1 MYGLDTFEQ
10 IAIWS
15 VLGIAILG
23 LLYAVFLRYQV
34 LKEDKGTQKM
44 QEVWNAIREGA
55 NAYLQRQLVTIL
67 PLIGILTIAL
77 FASVYIV
84 PPSPEASNWYCG
96 TIKGVPLEL
105 TEQCA
110 ESLTQAEKQQVR
122 TYIGFGRAIAFVL
135 GAGFSLAVGQ
145 IGMRMA
151 VQGNVRVASAARYS
165 FGDSVRIAYRSGTI
179 TGMLTDGFGLLGG
192 TVIFMI
198 FGIAAPDALLG
209 FGFGGTLLALFMRVG
224 GGIFTKAADVGADL
238 VGKVEAGLVEDDP
251 RNPAVIAD
259 LVGDNVGDCAGM
271 AADIFESYEVTIVSS
286 LILGVALFS
295 LTGHVEWIIFPL
307 FVRGIGVLASII
319 GTYNVRASNGMSG
332 DAMRAIF
339 TGFLT
344 SAAISVVLFGILA
357 VFYMRDVDGGWW
369 RPFLAT
375 TTGVLLAIVIDRIT
389 DYFTGFHAKPV
400 KEIKK
405 SADTGTATLILSG
418 ISTGFESSVWSIL
431 VLAGT
436 IFASIVIFG
445 SITDNP
451 ILEFTY
457 ILYGIA
463 LTGIGMLT
471 LTGNNVAM
479 DSFGPIADNANGIGE
494 MAWHD
499 QDDEET
505 RGAKK
510 IMADLDAVG
519 NTTKAITKGIAIGSA
534 VIAAVSLFGAFITD
548 VSRVDPDALANGIRI
563 SMPTVFVGMLI
574 GGAIPWLFSSFAI
587 LAVSRAA
594 SLIILEVRRQFKLG
608 VLEGKVEPDYE
619 RPVEV
624 STSAAQKE
632 LIPLALIGVLSPII
646 VGLVFQVEAL
656 GGFLAGIILSGQLL
670 AVFLN
675 NSGGA
680 WDNAK
685 KLIED
690 EPIDPENN
698 LGKGSE
704 RHKASVVGDTVGDP
718 FKDTAG
724 PALNPM
730 IKVVNLVAL
739 IVAPIV
745 VVYKNLSFTG
755 WGIVILALIALVWAI
770 WQSKKPAPS
779 LKEVETSPSSGD

>member
-1 MYGLDTFEQ
+1 MYGLDTFER
-10 IAIWS
+10 IAIWI

-34 LKEDKGTQKM
+34 LKEDKGTPKM

-67 PLIGILTIAL
+67 PLIAILTIAM

-84 PPSPEASNWYCG
+84 RPSPEASNWYCG

-110 ESLTQAEKQQVR
+110 ESLTQAENQQVR

-165 FGDSVRIAYRSGTI
+165 FGDSLRIAYRSGTI
-179 TGMLTDGFGLLGG
+179 TGMLTDGFGLFGG

-307 FVRGIGVLASII
+307 FVRGIGVVASII
-319 GTYNVRASNGMSG
+319 GTYNVRGSDGMSG

-344 SAAISVVLFGILA
+344 SAAISVVLFGIVA
-357 VFYMRDVDGGWW
+357 VFYMQDVDGGWW

-375 TTGVLLAIVIDRIT
+375 TAGVTLAILIDRLT
-389 DYFTGFHAKPV
+389 DYFTGSHGKPV

-418 ISTGFESSVWSIL
+418 ISAGFESSVWSIL

-436 IFASIVIFG
+436 IFASILIFG
-445 SITDNP
+445 GITDNP
-451 ILEFTY
+451 MLEFTY
-457 ILYGIA
+457 ILYGVA

-479 DSFGPIADNANGIGE
+479 DSFGPIADNANGIGQ

-499 QDDEET
+499 QDDQET
-505 RGAKK
+505 RGAQK

-534 VIAAVSLFGAFITD
+534 VIAAVSLFGSFITD
-548 VSRVDPDALANGIRI
+548 VSRVDPTALANGIRI
-563 SMPTVFVGMLI
+563 SMPTVFVGLLI
-574 GGAIPWLFSSFAI
+574 GGAVPWLFSSFAI

-608 VLEGKVEPDYE
+608 VLEGKVAPDYE
-619 RPVEV
+619 RPIAV
-624 STSAAQKE
+624 STNAAQKE

-656 GGFLAGIILSGQLL
+656 GGFLVGIILSGQLL

-690 EPIDPENN
+690 EPVDPENN

-724 PALNPM
+724 PSLNPM

-745 VVYKNLSFTG
+745 VTYKSLGFTG

-770 WQSKKPAPS
+770 MQSKKPARS
-779 LKEVETSPSSGD
+779 LEEVEPSPSSGD

>member
-15 VLGIAILG
+15 VLGTAILG

-34 LKEDKGTQKM
+34 LKEDKGTPKM

-55 NAYLQRQLVTIL
+55 NTYLRQQLFTIL
-67 PLIGILTIAL
+67 PLIAILTIAL

-84 PPSPEASNWYCG
+84 PPSPEAAHWYCG
-96 TIKGVPLEL
+96 AIKGVPLEL
-105 TEQCA
+105 TEQCV
-110 ESLTQAEKQQVR
+110 ETLTQAEKQQVR

-165 FGDSVRIAYRSGTI
+165 FSDSLRIAYRSGTI
-179 TGMLTDGFGLLGG
+179 TGMLTDGLGLLGG

-295 LTGHVEWIIFPL
+295 FTGHVEWIIFPL
-307 FVRGIGVLASII
+307 LVRGIGVLASII
-319 GTYNVRASNGMSG
+319 GTYNVRGAKGMSG

-344 SAAISVVLFGILA
+344 SAAISVVLFGIVA
-357 VFYMRDVDGGWW
+357 VFYLQDVDGGWW

-375 TTGVLLAIVIDRIT
+375 TTGVLLAILIDRLT
-389 DYFTGFHAKPV
+389 DYFTGSHGKPV

-418 ISTGFESSVWSIL
+418 ISAGFESSVWSIL

-436 IFASIVIFG
+436 IFASILLFG
-445 SITDNP
+445 GITDNP
-451 ILEFTY
+451 MHEFTY
-457 ILYGIA
+457 ILYGVA

-479 DSFGPIADNANGIGE
+479 DSFGPIADNANGIGQ

-505 RGAKK
+505 KGAQK

-534 VIAAVSLFGAFITD
+534 VIAAVSLFGSFITD
-548 VSRVDPDALANGIRI
+548 VSRVDPAALANGIRI
-563 SMPTVFVGMLI
+563 SMPTVFVGLLI

-608 VLEGKVEPDYE
+608 VLEGEVEPDYA
-619 RPVEV
+619 RPVAV
-624 STSAAQKE
+624 STNAAQKE
-632 LIPLALIGVLSPII
+632 LIPLALIGVLSPIV

-656 GGFLAGIILSGQLL
+656 GGFLVGIILSGQLL

-690 EPIDPENN
+690 EPADPEHN

-745 VVYKNLSFTG
+745 VVYKTLGFTG
-755 WGIVILALIALVWAI
+755 WGIVILALIALIWAI
-770 WQSKKPAPS
+770 MQSKKPAPN
-779 LKEVETSPSSGD
+779 LEEVEPSPSSGD

>member
-1 MYGLDTFEQ
+1 MFGLNTFEQ
-10 IAIWS
+10 VAIWS

-23 LLYAVFLRYQV
+23 LLYAIFLRSQIM
-34 LKEDKGTQKM
+34 KEDKGTATM

-55 NAYLQRQLVTIL
+55 DAYLRRQLKSIL
-67 PLIGILTIAL
+67 PLIAVLTVAL

-84 PPSPEASNWYCG
+84 PPTPEASEWYCMAF
-96 TIKGVPLEL
+96 KGATRETAVTCSE
-105 TEQCA
+105 E
-110 ESLTQAEKQQVR
+110 LTQAEAQRVS
-122 TYIGFGRAIAFVL
+122 TIIGFGRAIAFVM
-135 GAGFSLAVGQ
+135 GAGFSLTVGQ

-151 VQGNVRVASAARYS
+151 VQGNVRVASAARNS
-165 FGDSVRIAYRSGTI
+165 FGHALRIAYRTGTI
-179 TGMLTDGFGLLGG
+179 TGMLTDGLGLFGG
-192 TVIFMI
+192 TVIFI
-198 FGIAAPDALLG
+198 LFGIAAPDALLG
-209 FGFGGTLLALFMRVG
+209 FGFGGTLVALFMRVG

-238 VGKVEAGLVEDDP
+238 VGKVEAGIPEDDP

-286 LILGVALFS
+286 LILGVALYS
-295 LTGHVEWIIFPL
+295 ITGHIEWIIYPL
-307 FVRGIGVLASII
+307 LVRGIGVLASIF
-319 GTYNVRASNGMSG
+319 GTYLVRGGTGKSG
-332 DAMRAIF
+332 NAMRAIF

-344 SAAISVVLFGILA
+344 SAAISVVLFGVVA
-357 VFYMRDVDGGWW
+357 VLYMGKVDGGWW

-375 TTGVLLAIVIDRIT
+375 ATGVLLAILIDRLT
-389 DYFTGFHAKPV
+389 DYFTSTHGNPV

-405 SADTGTATLILSG
+405 AADTGPATLILSG
-418 ISTGFESSVWSIL
+418 ISTGFESSVWSII
-431 VLAGT
+431 VIAAT
-436 IFASIVIFG
+436 IFASILIFG
-445 SITDNP
+445 GISSDP
-451 ILEFTY
+451 VHSFTF
-457 ILYGIA
+457 ILYGVA
-463 LTGIGMLT
+463 MTGIGMLT

-479 DSFGPIADNANGIGE
+479 DSFGPISDNANGIGE
-494 MAWHD
+494 MAWHGQED
-499 QDDEET
+499 HDTVAARQ
-505 RGAKK
+505 

-534 VIAAVSLFGAFITD
+534 VIAAVSLFGSFITD
-548 VSRVDPDALANGIRI
+548 VSRVDPTALAEGIRV
-563 SMPTVFVGMLI
+563 SVPSVFVGMLI
-574 GGAIPWLFSSFAI
+574 GGAVPWLFSSFAI
-587 LAVSRAA
+587 QAVSRAA
-594 SLIILEVRRQFKLG
+594 SQIIQEARRQFRLG
-608 VLEGKVEPDYE
+608 VLEGKVKPDYHQA
-619 RPVEV
+619 VML

-632 LIPLALIGVLSPII
+632 LVPLALLGVLTPII
-646 VGLVFQVEAL
+646 VGLILQVEAL

-690 EPIDPENN
+690 EPRDPVRN

-704 RHKASVVGDTVGDP
+704 RHKAGVVGDTVGDP

-745 VVYKNLSFTG
+745 VVYQDLKIGG
-755 WGIVILALIALVWAI
+755 WIVVLVLLAVLVWAI
-770 WQSKKPAPS
+770 RQSKRPAPK
-779 LKEVETSPSSGD
+779 LTETETGVISGD

>member
-10 IAIWS
+10 IAIWT
-15 VLGIAILG
+15 VLGVAILG

-34 LKEDKGTQKM
+34 LKEDKGTSEMQK
-44 QEVWNAIREGA
+44 VWNAIRSGA
-55 NAYLQRQLVTIL
+55 NAYLRRQLVTIL
-67 PLIGILTIAL
+67 PLILILTIAL
-77 FASVYIV
+77 FASIYIV
-84 PPSPEASNWYCG
+84 PPSPEASVWYCMAF
-96 TIKGVPLEL
+96 KGVPAEAA
-105 TEQCA
+105 EQCV
-110 ESLTQAEKQQVR
+110 EMLTAPEKQQIR
-122 TYIGFGRAIAFVL
+122 TLIGIGRAIAFVL
-135 GAGFSLAVGQ
+135 GAGFSLMVGQ

-151 VQGNVRVASAARYS
+151 VQGNVRVASAARFS
-165 FGDSVRIAYRSGTI
+165 FGDSLRIAYRSGTI
-179 TGMLTDGFGLLGG
+179 TGMLTDGLGLLGG

-198 FGIAAPDALLG
+198 FGVAAPDALLG
-209 FGFGGTLLALFMRVG
+209 FGFGGTLIALFMRVG

-238 VGKVEAGLVEDDP
+238 VGKVEAGIAEDDP

-295 LTGHVEWIIFPL
+295 LTGHYEWIIFPL
-307 FVRGIGVLASII
+307 LVRGVGVLASII
-319 GTYNVRASNGMSG
+319 GTYNVRASKGMSG

-344 SAAISVVLFGILA
+344 SAAISVVLFGIIA
-357 VFYMRDVDGGWW
+357 VFYMQAVPGGWW
-369 RPFLAT
+369 RPFLAA
-375 TTGVLLAIVIDRIT
+375 TTGVLLAIGIDRLT
-389 DYFTGFHAKPV
+389 EYFTGSHGKPV
-400 KEIKK
+400 QDIKD

-418 ISTGFESSVWSIL
+418 IASGFESSAWSVI

-436 IFASIVIFG
+436 IFASILIFG
-445 SITDNP
+445 GISSDPVLN
-451 ILEFTY
+451 FTY
-457 ILYGIA
+457 ILYGVA
-463 LTGIGMLT
+463 MTGIGMLT

-494 MAWHD
+494 MAWHGKE
-499 QDDEET
+499 DEET
-505 RGAKK
+505 LAAKQ
-510 IMADLDAVG
+510 IMADLDSVG

-534 VIAAVSLFGAFITD
+534 VIAAVSLFGSFITD
-548 VSRVDPDALANGIRI
+548 VARVDPNALADGIRI
-563 SMPTVFVGMLI
+563 STPVVFVGMLI
-574 GGAIPWLFSSFAI
+574 GGSIPWLFSSFAI
-587 LAVSRAA
+587 MAVSRAA
-594 SLIILEVRRQFKLG
+594 SLIIKEVRRQFKLG
-608 VLEGKVEPDYE
+608 VLDGEVEPDYDK
-619 RPVEV
+619 PIEV
-624 STSAAQKE
+624 STAAAQKE

-656 GGFLAGIILSGQLL
+656 GGFLVGIILSGQLL

-690 EPIDPENN
+690 EPSDPEKN

-704 RHKASVVGDTVGDP
+704 RHKAGVVGDTVGDP

-745 VVYKNLSFTG
+745 VAYKNLGYTG
-755 WGIVILALIALVWAI
+755 WLVVILAVAALIWAI
-770 WQSKKPAPS
+770 YQSKKPSES
-779 LKEVETSPSSGD
+779 LVDIEPSPSSGD

>member
-15 VLGIAILG
+15 VLGVAILG

-34 LKEDKGTQKM
+34 LKEDKGTREM
-44 QEVWNAIREGA
+44 LEVWNAIREGA
-55 NAYLQRQLVTIL
+55 NAYLRRQLVTIL
-67 PLIGILTIAL
+67 PLILILTIAL

-84 PPSPEASNWYCG
+84 PPTPEASVWYCMA
-96 TIKGVPLEL
+96 IKGSPPEL
-105 TEQCA
+105 AEQCVK
-110 ESLTQAEKQQVR
+110 SLSLSENQQIR
-122 TYIGFGRAIAFVL
+122 AYIGIGRAFAFVL

-165 FGDSVRIAYRSGTI
+165 FGDSLRIAYRSGTI
-179 TGMLTDGFGLLGG
+179 TGMLTDGLGLFGG
-192 TVIFMI
+192 TLIFMI
-198 FGIAAPDALLG
+198 FGVAAPDALLG

-238 VGKVEAGLVEDDP
+238 VGKVETGLAEDDP

-295 LTGHVEWIIFPL
+295 MTGHIEWIIFPL
-307 FVRGIGVLASII
+307 LVRGIGGLASII
-319 GTYNVRASNGMSG
+319 GTYNVRGSKGMSG

-344 SAAISVVLFGILA
+344 SAAISVVLFGIIA
-357 VFYMRDVDGGWW
+357 VFYMQSVPGGWW

-375 TTGVLLAIVIDRIT
+375 TVGVLLAILIDRLT
-389 DYFTGFHAKPV
+389 DYFTGSHSKPV

-418 ISTGFESSVWSIL
+418 ISSGFESSAWSVVL
-431 VLAGT
+431 LAGT

-445 SITDNP
+445 GISTDP
-451 ILEFTY
+451 TLDFTF
-457 ILYGIA
+457 ILYGVA

-499 QDDEET
+499 RDDEET
-505 RGAKK
+505 NNAKK

-534 VIAAVSLFGAFITD
+534 VIAAVALFGSFITD
-548 VSRVDPDALANGIRI
+548 VSRVDPTALAAGIRV
-563 SMPTVFVGMLI
+563 SMPNVFVGMLI
-574 GGAIPWLFSSFAI
+574 GGVVPWLFSSFAI

-594 SLIILEVRRQFKLG
+594 SLIIWEVRRQFNLG
-608 VLEGKVEPDYE
+608 VLDGKVKPDYG

-690 EPIDPENN
+690 EPADPENN

-704 RHKASVVGDTVGDP
+704 RHKSGVVGDTVGDP

-745 VVYKNLSFTG
+745 VVYKSLGFSG
-755 WGIVILALIALVWAI
+755 WLIVILAVVALIWAI
-770 WQSKKPAPS
+770 AQSKKPAPN
-779 LKEVETSPSSGD
+779 LKEVDTNPSTGD

>member
-1 MYGLDTFEQ
+1 MYGLDSFER

-34 LKEDKGTQKM
+34 LKEDKGTSRM
-44 QEVWNAIREGA
+44 QDVWNAIREGA
-55 NAYLQRQLVTIL
+55 DAYLQRQLVTIL
-67 PLIGILTIAL
+67 PLIVILTIAL
-77 FASVYIV
+77 FASIYIV
-84 PPSPEASNWYCG
+84 PPTPEASDWYCMAVKQSP
-96 TIKGVPLEL
+96 IEL
-105 TEQCA
+105 VEQCSEALTAA
-110 ESLTQAEKQQVR
+110 ESQQIR
-122 TYIGFGRAIAFVL
+122 TYIGIGRALAFVL
-135 GAGFSLAVGQ
+135 GAGFSLMVGQ

-165 FGDSVRIAYRSGTI
+165 FGDSLRIAYRSGTI
-179 TGMLTDGFGLLGG
+179 TGMLTDGFGLFGG
-192 TVIFMI
+192 TVIFII
-198 FGIAAPDALLG
+198 FGVAAPDALLG
-209 FGFGGTLLALFMRVG
+209 FGFGGTLIALFMRVG
-224 GGIFTKAADVGADL
+224 GGIYTKAADVGADL
-238 VGKVEAGLVEDDP
+238 VGKVEAGLAEDDP

-295 LTGHVEWIIFPL
+295 LTGHIEWVIFPL
-307 FVRGIGVLASII
+307 LVRGIGVLASII
-319 GTYNVRASNGMSG
+319 GTYNVRGSKGKSG

-344 SAAISVVLFGILA
+344 SAAISVVLFGLIA
-357 VFYMRDVDGGWW
+357 FFYMDEVDGGWW

-375 TTGVLLAIVIDRIT
+375 TAGVILAILIDRLT
-389 DYFTGFHAKPV
+389 DYFTGSHNKPV
-400 KEIKK
+400 QEIKK

-418 ISTGFESSVWSIL
+418 VSTGFESSVWSIL

-445 SITDNP
+445 GITNQP
-451 ILEFTY
+451 VEEFTF
-457 ILYGIA
+457 ILYGVA

-494 MAWHD
+494 MAWHG
-499 QDDEET
+499 QADEDT
-505 RGAKK
+505 KNAQQ

-534 VIAAVSLFGAFITD
+534 VIAAVSLFGSFITD
-548 VSRVDPDALANGIRI
+548 VSRVDPEALLNGIRV
-563 SMPTVFVGMLI
+563 SMPSVFVGMLI
-574 GGAIPWLFSSFAI
+574 GGAVPWLFSSFAI

-594 SLIILEVRRQFKLG
+594 SLIILEVRRQFNLG
-608 VLEGKVEPDYE
+608 VLDGKVKPDYG
-619 RPVEV
+619 RPVGV
-624 STSAAQKE
+624 STAAAQKE

-690 EPIDPENN
+690 EPKDPEHNI
-698 LGKGSE
+698 GKGSE
-704 RHKASVVGDTVGDP
+704 RHKSAVVGDTVGDP

-745 VVYKNLSFTG
+745 VVYKEMGYGG
-755 WGIVILALIALVWAI
+755 WLLVILAIAALGWAI
-770 WQSKKPAPS
+770 LQSKKPAPS
-779 LKEVETSPSSGD
+779 LKEVETAPTIGD

>member
-1 MYGLDTFEQ
+1 MYGLDTFER

-15 VLGIAILG
+15 VLGVAILG

-34 LKEDKGTQKM
+34 LKEDKGTSAM
-44 QEVWNAIREGA
+44 QSVWNAIREGA

-67 PLIGILTIAL
+67 PVILVLTIAM

-84 PPSPEASNWYCG
+84 PPTPETSLWYCMA
-96 TIKGVPLEL
+96 IEQVPAEL
-105 TEQCA
+105 A
-110 ESLTQAEKQQVR
+110 EECIETLTQLEAQQIR
-122 TYIGFGRAIAFVL
+122 TYIGLGRAFAFVL

-165 FGDSVRIAYRSGTI
+165 FGEALRIAYRSGTI
-179 TGMLTDGFGLLGG
+179 TGMLTDGLGLFGG
-192 TVIFMI
+192 TLIFMI
-198 FGIAAPDALLG
+198 FGVAAPDALLG

-238 VGKVEAGLVEDDP
+238 VGKVETGLAEDDP

-295 LTGHVEWIIFPL
+295 MTGHVEWIIFPL
-307 FVRGIGVLASII
+307 LVRGIGVLASII
-319 GTYNVRASNGMSG
+319 GTYNVRGSKGMSG
-332 DAMRAIF
+332 NAMRAIF

-344 SAAISVVLFGILA
+344 SAAISVVLFGLIS
-357 VFYMRDVDGGWW
+357 VFYMREVDGGWW
-369 RPFLAT
+369 RPFLAST
-375 TTGVLLAIVIDRIT
+375 VGVILAILIDRLT
-389 DYFTGFHAKPV
+389 DYFTGSHAKPV
-400 KEIKK
+400 QEIKK

-418 ISTGFESSVWSIL
+418 VSTGFESSTWSIVL
-431 VLAGT
+431 LAGT
-436 IFASIVIFG
+436 IFASILIFG
-445 SITDNP
+445 GITPDP
-451 ILEFTY
+451 FLDFTF
-457 ILYGIA
+457 ILYGVA

-499 QDDEET
+499 ENDEET
-505 RGAKK
+505 NKAKK

-534 VIAAVSLFGAFITD
+534 VIAAVSLFGSFITD
-548 VSRVDPDALANGIRI
+548 VSRVDPTALAEGIRV
-563 SMPTVFVGMLI
+563 SMPSVFVGMLI

-594 SLIILEVRRQFKLG
+594 SLIIWEVRRQFKLG
-608 VLEGKVEPDYE
+608 VLEGKVEPDYG

-646 VGLVFQVEAL
+646 VGLIFQVEAL

-675 NSGGA
+675 NAGGA

-690 EPIDPENN
+690 EPSDPENN

-704 RHKASVVGDTVGDP
+704 RHKSGVVGDTVGDP

-739 IVAPIV
+739 IIAPIV
-745 VVYKNLSFTG
+745 VVYKNLGFSG
-755 WGIVILALIALVWAI
+755 WFVVILAIAALIWAI
-770 WQSKKPAPS
+770 YQSKKPAPS
-779 LKEVETSPSSGD
+779 LKEVDANPSTGD

>member
-10 IAIWS
+10 IAIWT
-15 VLGIAILG
+15 VLGVAILG

-34 LKEDKGTQKM
+34 LKEDKGTSEMQK
-44 QEVWNAIREGA
+44 VWNAIRSGA
-55 NAYLQRQLVTIL
+55 NAYLRRQLVTIL
-67 PLIGILTIAL
+67 PLILILTIAL
-77 FASVYIV
+77 FASIYIV
-84 PPSPEASNWYCG
+84 PPSPEASVWYCMAF
-96 TIKGVPLEL
+96 KGVPTEAA
-105 TEQCA
+105 EQCVDM
-110 ESLTQAEKQQVR
+110 LTAPEKQQIR
-122 TYIGFGRAIAFVL
+122 TLIGIGRAIAFVL
-135 GAGFSLAVGQ
+135 GAGFSLTVGQ

-151 VQGNVRVASAARYS
+151 VQGNVRVASAARFS
-165 FGDSVRIAYRSGTI
+165 FGDSLRIAYRSGTI
-179 TGMLTDGFGLLGG
+179 TGMLTDGLGLLGG

-198 FGIAAPDALLG
+198 FGVAAPDALLG
-209 FGFGGTLLALFMRVG
+209 FGFGGTLIALFMRVG

-238 VGKVEAGLVEDDP
+238 VGKIEAGIDEDDP

-295 LTGHVEWIIFPL
+295 LTGHYEWIIFPL
-307 FVRGIGVLASII
+307 LVRGVGVLASIF
-319 GTYNVRASNGMSG
+319 GTYNVRASKGRSG

-344 SAAISVVLFGILA
+344 SAAISVVLFGIIA
-357 VFYMRDVDGGWW
+357 VFYMQPVPGGWW
-369 RPFLAT
+369 RPFLAA
-375 TTGVLLAIVIDRIT
+375 TTGVLLAIGIDRLT
-389 DYFTGFHAKPV
+389 EYFTGSHSKPV
-400 KEIKK
+400 QDIKD

-418 ISTGFESSVWSIL
+418 IASGFESSAWSVI

-436 IFASIVIFG
+436 IFASILIFG
-445 SITDNP
+445 GISSDPVLN
-451 ILEFTY
+451 FTY
-457 ILYGIA
+457 ILYGVA
-463 LTGIGMLT
+463 MTGIGMLT

-494 MAWHD
+494 MAWHGKE
-499 QDDEET
+499 DEET
-505 RGAKK
+505 LAAKQ
-510 IMADLDAVG
+510 IMADLDSVG

-534 VIAAVSLFGAFITD
+534 VIAAVSLFGSFITD
-548 VSRVDPDALANGIRI
+548 VARVDPTALADGIRI
-563 SMPTVFVGMLI
+563 STPVVFVGMLI
-574 GGAIPWLFSSFAI
+574 GGSIPWLFSSFSI
-587 LAVSRAA
+587 MAVSRAA
-594 SLIILEVRRQFKLG
+594 SLIIKEVRRQFKLG
-608 VLEGKVEPDYE
+608 VLDGKVEPDYDK
-619 RPVEV
+619 PIEV
-624 STSAAQKE
+624 STAAAQKE

-656 GGFLAGIILSGQLL
+656 GGFLVGIILSGQLL

-690 EPIDPENN
+690 EPSDPEKN

-745 VVYKNLSFTG
+745 VAYKNLGYTG
-755 WGIVILALIALVWAI
+755 WLVVILAVAALIWAI
-770 WQSKKPAPS
+770 YQSKKPSES
-779 LKEVETSPSSGD
+779 LVDIEPSPSSGD